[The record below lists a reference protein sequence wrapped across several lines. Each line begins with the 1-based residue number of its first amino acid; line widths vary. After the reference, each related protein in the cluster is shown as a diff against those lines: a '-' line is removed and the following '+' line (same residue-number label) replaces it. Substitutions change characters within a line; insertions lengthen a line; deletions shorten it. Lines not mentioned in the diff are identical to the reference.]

1 MRVMSIQTCIHFLG
15 HSIYKNSK
23 LILTR
28 TERGS
33 RVVSTYA
40 SYSGSPAF
48 KSRHRRRAT
57 LTEVFPVIGNAI
69 YIVTSSQVLYSRW
82 KFITLQSSIHNC

>member
-1 MRVMSIQTCIHFLG
+1 MQNTINCAYLYVSYEHPNLYTFLG
-15 HSIYKNSK
+15 HSVYKNSK

-28 TERGS
+28 TERGG

-69 YIVTSSQVLYSRW
+69 YILE
-82 KFITLQSSIHNC
+82 